1 MTDRTSEGQR
11 SMRVLGASKDRPRF
25 LQVFDEL
32 RRRPSRSRDR
42 TLRRMASRATRRLV
56 PEHGALQRGDLAEP
70 PPVLDLV
77 LDRASDRARV
87 RSMLV
92 ESCAVGPVWTLPVGD
107 PTADPGAEEEQ
118 GHTET
123 PSRPRSVRLPSRRR
137 PRLLARWS
145 RPEPD
150 EVVRPAPTPPSGRKE
165 DSEADVTTDELYE
178 LIGRL
183 VDGGFAWTRSTEGRK
198 ELVPPRRR
206 RPPPY
211 PRMPRL
217 RSLLWLHRCGL
228 GSNEDDG
235 ARGGPDGR
243 LENDSRSQI
252 EVIGRLREA
261 RLEAAIEQRD
271 RALEEASSV
280 GDDGRGQRWTTL
292 YKRALVHWR
301 RAAWSATA
309 VSRWVTRVS
318 EKATFGLLDEKLLTP
333 LSFLVS
339 LIVAATP
346 FAFLGLA
353 AQQLKDVVQRFNDLV
368 SLASGLLLAVMYL
381 LTVFF
386 FFLPWRSYLWLGDYR
401 STLNEGARKSS
412 DGADTDRLVRP
423 RSLGVHL
430 FNELHHPDRDTGRLG
445 GGEREK
451 KTLPPPAHRIAV
463 SALLDDLHR
472 LYRASSFWRVG
483 ARDARPV
490 LIYDQRELGPV
501 GRYLVRLIEDE
512 RLRRALPDP
521 LLLVQIRDGERPPL
535 VPEGVES
542 ARYGHLP
549 EYDGSA
555 KTPREVRAWLR
566 DRHLAGTLGVSRIL
580 TTKVAPL
587 TRETRERR
595 WHTPPS
601 WVPTRSAWATR
612 ALGGCAVAV
621 ALVIFAQE
629 VVNPLQAD
637 MGFCVGEGVTKPQ
650 GIFRVD
656 QNPDGPGA
664 GEGTKECVGVTYG
677 DVTFDERLSGVIELI
692 RDENKEVD
700 KIGSPYVTI
709 AHMAE
714 MSTSVA
720 GDPAL
725 AGVQGELLG
734 MLRQQRRHN
743 RADSGLPKIKLL
755 LGNAGEGWA
764 HAEITAE
771 EIVRRAE
778 DERSGMDR
786 PIAAVGF
793 GQSVAPNSA
802 AIDKLGRASITMIG
816 TTATFDG
823 VSRYEGEE
831 PSRFYFPVAPANS
844 RIAEQAAYW
853 ARYGVSWTAPDE
865 SEWELP
871 DHESAVAIASDSPE
885 EGKSEEGDARNKG
898 REGSKH
904 EQYGPDLAERFM
916 GSFRA
921 LGGTPWEGSGK
932 FDAPGRPGVLLYE
945 DKGKESLASLKE
957 LVNELCDSKEPP
969 DLVYYAGRS
978 VDFGRFYEQ
987 FAQTGGTACTQGEMT
1002 ILGGDDI
1009 SKYVSDEGDEIER
1022 NAERHQVFYTPL
1034 APSGAWGGADM
1045 GFYSDIDQ
1053 YKKEAEEK
1061 QKEDEGP
1068 SISHAAL
1075 GNDALNVLV
1084 HALKSVEPPEEV
1096 SRGRGLLQ
1104 DLGLVRPPYLGT
1116 RKDYEDKRDKLYA
1129 QVERTGLSGVSGR
1142 IEFGEEGDGRWYG
1155 ERRIQLVLV
1164 GPLLYNET
1172 TESVQRQHVMWT
1184 CGRSD
1189 TSSGPTE
1196 QCLPVDAPR
1205 E

>member
-42 TLRRMASRATRRLV
+42 ALRRMASRATRRLV

-107 PTADPGAEEEQ
+107 PTAETEVEEDQ

-137 PRLLARWS
+137 PRLPARWS

-150 EVVRPAPTPPSGRKE
+150 EVVRPAPTPPPGRKE

-235 ARGGPDGR
+235 GRGGPDGR
-243 LENDSRSQI
+243 LENDGRSQI

-271 RALEEASSV
+271 RALEEASSA
-280 GDDGRGQRWTTL
+280 GDDGRGQRGTTL

-353 AQQLKDVVQRFNDLV
+353 AQRINDFV

-445 GGEREK
+445 GGGREK
-451 KTLPPPAHRIAV
+451 ETLPPPAHRIAV

-535 VPEGVES
+535 VSEGIES

-566 DRHLAGTLGVSRIL
+566 DRHLAGTLGVSRVL

-587 TRETRERR
+587 ARETRERR
-595 WHTPPS
+595 WHTPPA

-612 ALGGCAVAV
+612 ALGGCAAVV
-621 ALVIFAQE
+621 ALVLFAQE
-629 VVNPLQAD
+629 VVNPLQTK
-637 MGFCVGEGVTKPQ
+637 MGFCVGEGVTEPR

-656 QNPDGPGA
+656 RSSGGPGA
-664 GEGTKECVGVTYG
+664 KECVGVTYG
-677 DVTFDERLSGVIELI
+677 EVRFHGRLDGVIELI
-692 RDENKEVD
+692 REQNEEVD
-700 KIGSPYVTI
+700 KSGKPYVTI
-709 AHMAE
+709 AHMAD
-714 MSTSVA
+714 MSASTKE
-720 GDPAL
+720 GKEDYAL
-725 AGVQGELLG
+725 AGVQGGLFG
-734 MLRQQRRHN
+734 MALAQREHN
-743 RADSGLPKIKLL
+743 EGPGDSPMIKLL

-764 HAEITAE
+764 HAETTAE
-771 EIVRRAE
+771 EIVARARN
-778 DERSGMDR
+778 ERSGMDR

-793 GQSVAPNSA
+793 GQSLVPNGA
-802 AIDKLGRASITMIG
+802 AIQKISEAFIPIVG
-816 TTATFDG
+816 TTATYDD
-823 VSRYEGEE
+823 VALSE
-831 PSRFYFPVAPANS
+831 PWGHSGFYFPIAPSNS

-853 ARYGVSWTAPDE
+853 ARHGASWKDGD
-865 SEWELP
+865 SEEGLP
-871 DHESAVAIASDSPE
+871 AHATAVAIAHDPPPPGDGE
-885 EGKSEEGDARNKG
+885 E
-898 REGSKH
+898 H
-904 EQYGPDLAERFM
+904 EQYGPHLAERFM
-916 GSFRA
+916 DFFERFDGEPWRGSEG
-921 LGGTPWEGSGK
+921 LGESEQ
-932 FDAPGRPGVLLYE
+932 AGVLLYQE
-945 DKGKESLASLKE
+945 ESEGDGPTLREVVKKVCAPE
-957 LVNELCDSKEPP
+957 EPP
-969 DLVYYAGRS
+969 ELLYYAGRAQ
-978 VDFGRFYEQ
+978 DFKAFYEE
-987 FAQTGGTACTQGEMT
+987 FRKSAWEACHRGEMT
-1002 ILGGDDI
+1002 ILGGDDV
-1009 SKYVSDEGDEIER
+1009 SKFISDEEALIES
-1022 NAERHQVFYTPL
+1022 NSERHRVFYTPL
-1034 APSGAWGGADM
+1034 APSDSWGVQAEESSGADDESVEN
-1045 GFYSDIDQ
+1045 GDENAGTDDEEFYDGVRGLVTESQ
-1053 YKKEAEEK
+1053 GVKKE
-1061 QKEDEGP
+1061 
-1068 SISHAAL
+1068 
-1075 GNDALNVLV
+1075 
-1084 HALKSVEPPEEV
+1084 PEE
-1096 SRGRGLLQ
+1096 
-1104 DLGLVRPPYLGT
+1104 
-1116 RKDYEDKRDKLYA
+1116 
-1129 QVERTGLSGVSGR
+1129 
-1142 IEFGEEGDGRWYG
+1142 GEE
-1155 ERRIQLVLV
+1155 
-1164 GPLLYNET
+1164 ET
-1172 TESVQRQHVMWT
+1172 TEEDPKASAKEEGATRRHPLTHTPSWAT
-1184 CGRSD
+1184 
-1189 TSSGPTE
+1189 TP
-1196 QCLPVDAPR
+1196 
-1205 E
+1205 